1 MAGCQGDAATSV
13 GGCLNFSLLVLSQ
26 LTNEPSD
33 QLPPPICWSVT
44 SFFSKYILKK
54 YQYGSI
60 NN

>member
-44 SFFSKYILKK
+44 SFVFLNIFLKNT
-54 YQYGSI
+54 SMVL
-60 NN
+60 